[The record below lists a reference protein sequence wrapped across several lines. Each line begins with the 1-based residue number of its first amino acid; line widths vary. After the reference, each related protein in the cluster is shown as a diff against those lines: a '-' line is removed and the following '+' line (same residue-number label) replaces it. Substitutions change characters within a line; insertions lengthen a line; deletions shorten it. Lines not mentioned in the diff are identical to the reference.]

1 MTLIKENFASAY
13 YNKGNALVQ
22 LDKYAEA
29 IEVYKQTFEYEPPNA
44 DTYCA
49 IGECY
54 EKLEQMDEARSY
66 YKKSVKMDS
75 KMADAWGGSMGGLN
89 VPSSSKTELAR
100 RNLAR

>member
-1 MTLIKENFASAY
+1 LIKENFASAY

-22 LDKYAEA
+22 LDKYQEA
-29 IEVYKQTFEYEPPNA
+29 IDVYKQTFEYEPPNA

-75 KMADAWGGSMGGLN
+75 KMADAWFGIGVTLN
-89 VPSSSKTELAR
+89 FEERFLNRYTFIKR
-100 RNLAR
+100 HWN